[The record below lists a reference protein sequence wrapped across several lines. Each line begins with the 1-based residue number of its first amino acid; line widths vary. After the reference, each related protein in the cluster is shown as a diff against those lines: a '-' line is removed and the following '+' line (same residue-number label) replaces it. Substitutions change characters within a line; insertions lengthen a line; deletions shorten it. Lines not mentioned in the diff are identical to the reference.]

1 MSQLLIND
9 YLKQLDLIKKVGGSS
24 RETIVREAFKDLLK
38 AWGKQQGLVF
48 LAEYPLKTATKT
60 NITVDGVLLH
70 ELRMPLG
77 YWEAKDAADDL
88 DEEIGK
94 KFKKGYPQD
103 NIVFTDDVTA
113 VLWQNRNEVLRCDM
127 TDTHA
132 LARLLKLFF
141 GFERPEIAGFR
152 AAVEQF
158 KTDLP
163 AVLEALRSM
172 IAAQESGNAKFRAA
186 AAKFLTHAQEAIN
199 PSLTDADVREMLI
212 QHILTEEI
220 FAKVF
225 DDSNFHQHNNVAREL
240 YSLEAEFFTGNLKK
254 QTLKGLETYYA
265 AIRATAAQIS
275 SHHEKQA
282 FLKVIYE
289 NFYKVYNTKA
299 ADRLGVVYTP
309 NEIVR
314 FMIDGADWLTEK
326 HFGKNLID
334 RDVEILDPATGTGT
348 FICELLEHF
357 RGQPAK
363 LKYKYLNELHA
374 NEVAILPY
382 YVANLNIES
391 TYAAITGNYEEFPN
405 LCFVDTL
412 DNVGLHT
419 AATGTTG
426 DIFGSVSEENVARI
440 KRQNSKRISVIIG
453 NPPYNAW
460 QANYNDENQNRGYTE
475 IDHRIKQTYI
485 AEGTAQNQIGVYDMY
500 ARFFRWASDRLS
512 ENGVLAFITNR
523 SFIESRTFDGFRKTV
538 AQEFSDIYVVDL
550 GGDVR
555 ANPKLSGTKHNVF
568 GIQTGVAISF
578 FIKKSK
584 RAVALKAPH
593 PNLLPPAGEGAEAP
607 SPASGRGRGV
617 RGAEQ
622 PARIYYVRRPEMET
636 AEEKISFLAN
646 NTARNLSFDEVQ
658 PDKAHNWVNF
668 GKDDFNDFLP
678 LIGKEAKAAQ
688 SQRQERAI
696 FKLFSRGVATQ
707 RDEWVY
713 DFDAAALT
721 KKMKFF
727 SERYEQ
733 ARQGKR
739 AASLSE
745 IKWDRELTKYRER
758 GIQKQFEPHAI
769 VESLYRPFCKAAFY
783 YDRHFNGMVYQWAS
797 IFPTA
802 DAENLVFFYTQP
814 GSQKPFLVGA
824 TDGICDLHAVGAAAA
839 AECLPLFRY
848 DQSGNRAD
856 NITDWALKQFRQ
868 HYEQPSPARGRGSRT
883 LPSPASGGGAG
894 GEGRRAEAI
903 IFPHHP
909 AKLPDDLRQYAREM
923 RSHATDAE
931 ALMWYLLRDRRLAN
945 AKFRRQHPMGR
956 YILDFY
962 CAEQSLYIEL
972 DGGQHADQ
980 QARDTARDEWL
991 QGQGIRVM
999 RFWNNQVLAET
1010 EAVMESIYAVLTEK
1024 RPSPPA
1030 PLPLA
1035 GEGNQSAIAKQAIF
1049 HYCYAVLHDPLYRE
1063 KYALNL
1069 KREFP
1074 RIPFYKDFWQWAAWG
1089 EELMKLHIGY
1099 EAAAPFKLKRTDIP
1113 DEKVRAAGIPSPQSS
1128 PASGRGGEREKQSSI
1143 FAPKAMLRADKGAGS
1158 ITLDSETTLRGIPPE
1173 AWGYKLGNRCAL
1185 EWVLDQ
1191 YKEKK
1196 PKDPTIREKFDTRSE
1211 ERRVGKECRSRW
1223 SPYH

>member
-9 YLKQLDLIKKVGGSS
+9 YLKQLDLIKKMSGSS

-48 LAEYPLKTATKT
+48 LAEYPLKTTTKS
-60 NITVDGVLLH
+60 NIAVDGALLH

-77 YWEAKDAADDL
+77 YWEAKDESDDL
-88 DEEIGK
+88 EEEINK

-103 NIVFTDDVTA
+103 NIIFSDDTTA

-132 LARLLKLFF
+132 LGKLLKLFF
-141 GFERPEIAGFR
+141 SFERPEIAGFR

-163 AVLEALRSM
+163 AVLQALREM
-172 IAAQESGNAKFRAA
+172 IEREHNSNASFRKAEQ
-186 AAKFLTHAQEAIN
+186 KFLIHAQEAIN

-225 DDSNFHQHNNVAREL
+225 DDSDFHQHNNVAREL
-240 YSLEAEFFTGNLKK
+240 YALEAEFFTGNLKK

-275 SHHEKQA
+275 DHHEKQT

-289 NFYKVYNTKA
+289 NFYKIYNTKA

-334 RDVEILDPATGTGT
+334 KDVEILDPATGTGT

-363 LKYKYLNELHA
+363 LKYKYFNELHA

-419 AATGTTG
+419 AAKGTTA

-453 NPPYNAW
+453 NPPYNAN
-460 QANYNDENQNRGYTE
+460 QANENDNNKNREYPE
-475 IDHRIKQTYI
+475 IDKRIKDTYI
-485 AEGTAQNQIGVYDMY
+485 HESTAQKTKLYDMY

-512 ENGVLAFITNR
+512 DNGVLAFITNR

-538 AQEFSDIYVVDL
+538 EQEFAEIYVVDL

-578 FIKKSK
+578 MVKRVSGSKDKK
-584 RAVALKAPH
+584 
-593 PNLLPPAGEGAEAP
+593 
-607 SPASGRGRGV
+607 
-617 RGAEQ
+617 
-622 PARIYYVRRPEMET
+622 PARVFYVRRPEMET

-646 NTARNLSFDEVQ
+646 NTAHSLGFDEVQ
-658 PDKAHNWVNF
+658 PDKAHNWVNLTN
-668 GKDDFNDFLP
+668 NDFETLLP
-678 LIGKEAKAAQ
+678 LASKGTKSAKAAAK
-688 SQRQERAI
+688 ERAV
-696 FKLFSRGVATQ
+696 FKLFSLGVSTN
-707 RDEWVY
+707 RDDWVT
-713 DFDAAALT
+713 DFSNTHLAE
-721 KKMKFF
+721 KMKFF
-727 SERYEQ
+727 ISKYDEESASQPKYSKTIKWSRNLKRRFQ
-733 ARQGKR
+733 QGKR
-739 AASLSE
+739 EGFSDLF
-745 IKWDRELTKYRER
+745 IH
-758 GIQKQFEPHAI
+758 PC
-769 VESLYRPFCKAAFY
+769 LYRPFTSLAIYDSPLFIDERGAANELFVA
-783 YDRHFNGMVYQWAS
+783 NNKVIALTGAGAS
-797 IFPTA
+797 
-802 DAENLVFFYTQP
+802 
-814 GSQKPFLVGA
+814 KPF
-824 TDGICDLHAVGAAAA
+824 HALASGLMFGLDFL
-839 AECLPLFRY
+839 EKTQCLAIYRF
-848 DQSGNRAD
+848 DEAGNRAD
-856 NITDWALKQFRQ
+856 NITDWGLKQFTT
-868 HYEQPSPARGRGSRT
+868 HY
-883 LPSPASGGGAG
+883 
-894 GEGRRAEAI
+894 
-903 IFPHHP
+903 
-909 AKLPDDLRQYAREM
+909 K
-923 RSHATDAE
+923 
-931 ALMWYLLRDRRLAN
+931 
-945 AKFRRQHPMGR
+945 
-956 YILDFY
+956 
-962 CAEQSLYIEL
+962 
-972 DGGQHADQ
+972 
-980 QARDTARDEWL
+980 
-991 QGQGIRVM
+991 
-999 RFWNNQVLAET
+999 
-1010 EAVMESIYAVLTEK
+1010 EAVS
-1024 RPSPPA
+1024 
-1030 PLPLA
+1030 A
-1035 GEGNQSAIAKQAIF
+1035 GSARTGASKALKITKEAIF

-1089 EELMKLHIGY
+1089 EALMKLHIGY
-1099 EAAAPFKLKRTDIP
+1099 EAVEPFKLKRTDIP
-1113 DEKVRAAGIPSPQSS
+1113 DEKVRAAGLH
-1128 PASGRGGEREKQSSI
+1128 
-1143 FAPKAMLRADKGAGS
+1143 PKALLRADKDAGS
-1158 ITLDSETTLRGIPPE
+1158 IALDSETTLRGIPPE
-1173 AWGYKLGNRCAL
+1173 AWDYKLGNRCAL

-1196 PKDPTIREKFDTRSE
+1196 PKDPTIREKFDTYRFADYKE
-1211 ERRVGKECRSRW
+1211 KVIALLARVTTVSVETEQITQAMKAAAR
-1223 SPYH
+1223 